1 MPLFVL
7 QSLASWFYQFQT
19 NKKRSP
25 DTVSLPCPVSV
36 ILEMFAVLAQFALS
50 FAPRSP
56 LNGKPGGAGGFG

>member
-25 DTVSLPCPVSV
+25 DTVFLPCPVSV
-36 ILEMFAVLAQFALS
+36 ILKMFAVLARFVLS
-50 FAPRSP
+50 FKPYISR
-56 LNGKPGGAGGFG
+56 NGCLGKADGFG

>member
-25 DTVSLPCPVSV
+25 DTV
-36 ILEMFAVLAQFALS
+36 ILEMFAVLARFVLS